1 MVTDSGVSTTAADKG
16 RCRHELTNLGWG
28 NGYGRES
35 PAEGTRSAELTRE
48 QARELF
54 DRRARAE
61 LNMSGEEFIRA
72 WEAGELDPDDDH
84 VIALWM
90 ILPFAR

>member
-1 MVTDSGVSTTAADKG
+1 MSTVARAPQEEPAP
-16 RCRHELTNLGWG
+16 RELT
-28 NGYGRES
+28 
-35 PAEGTRSAELTRE
+35 PE

-72 WEAGELDPDDDH
+72 WEAGELDPDDDR
-84 VIALWM
+84 VIGLWM
-90 ILPFAR
+90 ILPFGR